1 MSEVAN
7 DVTDVGD
14 ARRDKSVAIVKQLIL
29 PIVLLLGGVALSLIY
44 WPGLVTYDATRQ
56 YGQALSGAFDDW
68 HPPMM
73 EWIWRNLIHVYPGP
87 APMLVMQLFL
97 YAAGVLALVLWAILR
112 AQPRLAI
119 AFSACTLM
127 PLPAA
132 LMGEVLKDCL
142 MAAALTAATG
152 LALLGEQHKRQLL
165 RIASVLLVFFAAS
178 LRFNGFLAGVPLLLL
193 AAGPSSWKT
202 PLRLALSSA
211 IGAVALLCTMPLANW
226 LIGASRSDVEMSL
239 VIFDLAGITT
249 RSGQDVFPTLGQA
262 NTAKIIG
269 QCYSPVKWDT
279 FSWWVEPL
287 CPIDF
292 DRVRTAFHR
301 QGLNPYTY
309 LTRQITSHPLAYTQH
324 RLAHFNVSTRF
335 MVRDEIERPLPRA
348 SAPNDWGFVIMDG
361 PSLAVID
368 RAAVAQGS
376 GPLGWPCTWLSL
388 ALALFF
394 TAGRLPSAVPI
405 RLLAGSALLYGFG
418 YVVFGVASELRYY
431 LWTMIATSFALVLML
446 SEMGILAK
454 RQRWLRGLILV
465 GSFATVAV
473 AAMMARA

>member
-1 MSEVAN
+1 
-7 DVTDVGD
+7 
-14 ARRDKSVAIVKQLIL
+14 
-29 PIVLLLGGVALSLIY
+29 
-44 WPGLVTYDATRQ
+44 
-56 YGQALSGAFDDW
+56 
-68 HPPMM
+68 
-73 EWIWRNLIHVYPGP
+73 
-87 APMLVMQLFL
+87 
-97 YAAGVLALVLWAILR
+97 
-112 AQPRLAI
+112 
-119 AFSACTLM
+119 
-127 PLPAA
+127 
-132 LMGEVLKDCL
+132 
-142 MAAALTAATG
+142 
-152 LALLGEQHKRQLL
+152 
-165 RIASVLLVFFAAS
+165 
-178 LRFNGFLAGVPLLLL
+178 
-193 AAGPSSWKT
+193 
-202 PLRLALSSA
+202 
-211 IGAVALLCTMPLANW
+211 
-226 LIGASRSDVEMSL
+226 
-239 VIFDLAGITT
+239 
-249 RSGQDVFPTLGQA
+249 VFPTLGQA

-292 DRVRTAFHR
+292 DRVRAAFHR

-388 ALALFF
+388 ALVLFF